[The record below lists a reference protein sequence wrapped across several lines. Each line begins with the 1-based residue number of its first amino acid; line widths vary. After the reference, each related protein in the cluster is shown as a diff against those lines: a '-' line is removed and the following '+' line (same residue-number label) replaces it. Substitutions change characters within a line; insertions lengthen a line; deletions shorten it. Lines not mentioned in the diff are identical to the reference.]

1 MPRTT
6 RQNRIQRGAILNAWD
21 SETTVHYNRGGSE
34 LHEGRKN
41 DDLQKSASLHLSF
54 RAETFHSSSFD
65 SGDKSSIYRNR
76 SPSCSPH
83 GVVGRLLSR
92 AGSKI

>member
-6 RQNRIQRGAILNAWD
+6 RQNRIERGAILNAWD
-21 SETTVHYNRGGSE
+21 STAHYNRGESE

-41 DDLQKSASLHLSF
+41 DDLQLFASSHLSF
-54 RAETFHSSSFD
+54 RAEAFHSSSFD
-65 SGDKSSIYRNR
+65 NGDKSSIYRNR
-76 SPSCSPH
+76 SPSCSPR